1 VLYVLVPLSFA
12 WANSPI
18 NALPAAVL
26 LTVFVGTGSSF
37 LAFATIVAKRGLA
50 LSTYPTKG
58 LYYLGGLIKGFETI
72 AFFVA
77 IHLFPA
83 AFPMLAY
90 AFAAACGV
98 TTITRWYQGWRG
110 FPTTARGTDAPDSK
124 LRRRACRIGSHM
136 TFG

>member
-1 VLYVLVPLSFA
+1 MLYVLVPLGFA
-12 WANSPI
+12 WANQC
-18 NALPAAVL
+18 PASRSADHGLRRHGVVL
-26 LTVFVGTGSSF
+26 F

-58 LYYLGGLIKGFETI
+58 IYYLGGLIKGFETI

-98 TTITRWYQGWRG
+98 TTITRWYQGWRAFSDDG
-110 FPTTARGTDAPDSK
+110 PRNGRSR
-124 LRRRACRIGSHM
+124 L
-136 TFG
+136 